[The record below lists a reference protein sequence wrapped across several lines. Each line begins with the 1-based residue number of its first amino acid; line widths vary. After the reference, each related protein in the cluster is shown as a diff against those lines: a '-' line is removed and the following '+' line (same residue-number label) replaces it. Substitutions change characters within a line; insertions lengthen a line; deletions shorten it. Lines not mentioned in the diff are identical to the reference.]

1 MLLKVER
8 VDILDDEAVIDIT
21 IRRLELRPGE
31 PYLRAGEFRL
41 SYGTARELYKALGE
55 VLNGH
60 SRHVEIGFNRPLIS
74 EWK

>member
-8 VDILDDEAVIDIT
+8 VDILDDEAAIDIT
-21 IRRLELRPGE
+21 IRRFELRPGE
-31 PYLRAGEFRL
+31 PYLWPGEFRL
-41 SYGTARELYKALGE
+41 SYGTARELHKALGE

-60 SRHVEIGFNRPLIS
+60 ARHVEIGYNIPLRP